1 MIELN
6 QLEKYI
12 ISKKDKIQ
20 ISSKDIKSGDI
31 FLALKG
37 KRFHGNKFL
46 NEAIDKGAKFCV
58 TDNKN
63 FKKNKKIL
71 CVNNIYKYL
80 SKIAKTKR
88 DLYNCLL
95 YTSPS
100 PRD

>member
-37 KRFHGNKFL
+37 KRFHETFYLLKQ
-46 NEAIDKGAKFCV
+46 E
-58 TDNKN
+58 
-63 FKKNKKIL
+63 
-71 CVNNIYKYL
+71 IY
-80 SKIAKTKR
+80 R
-88 DLYNCLL
+88 HF
-95 YTSPS
+95 
-100 PRD
+100 

>member
-46 NEAIDKGAKFCV
+46 NEAIAV
-58 TDNKN
+58 SYTH
-63 FKKNKKIL
+63 L
-71 CVNNIYKYL
+71 TL
-80 SKIAKTKR
+80 PTKR
-88 DLYNCLL
+88 IV
-95 YTSPS
+95 
-100 PRD
+100 